1 MLTAISRYGARV
13 VPGTVQLIAAIER
26 RGQLVEGPHVAAFE
40 AAFAER
46 LGGGVRAVST
56 SYGRMAFYYI
66 LKAMDFP
73 AGSEIV
79 MPALTFWVM
88 PEMARQAGLKPV
100 FADVDPATFNITA
113 ASIERVVTPRTVAIV
128 PTHLWGLPCDMEAI
142 LELAGQRDLRVI
154 EDCAHA
160 LGARY
165 RERPV
170 GTLGD
175 AAIFSF
181 QTLKPLNAY
190 GGGMAVL
197 RDPALAARVAN
208 LAGAEPLPGL
218 DRVKNRLWKG
228 RVLRIAT
235 RPAIFTWTLFP
246 IMYVGTRLQ
255 WSIDIYFWEKIRP
268 LAPLPDDYRERFSN
282 VQAAIALEGL
292 AQLDA
297 WTAARQRRAAR
308 MSATLGR
315 VPGVRVPVVPSD
327 RTHVFYQYC
336 TYVSGRDVVVDAS
349 LRRGID
355 LETLH
360 VDICT
365 ELDLFG
371 RPHAA
376 TPGAREAAQ
385 TIQIPIYES
394 LTDGQ
399 IERVAAVVRDAVLS
413 LQARGAVGPAQV

>member
-13 VPGTVQLIAAIER
+13 IPGTGQLIADIER
-26 RGQLVEGPHVAAFE
+26 RGQLVEGPHVAVFE
-40 AAFAER
+40 EAFAER
-46 LGGGVRAVST
+46 LGSGVRAVST

-128 PTHLWGLPCDMEAI
+128 PTHLWGLPCDMDAI
-142 LELAGQRDLRVI
+142 LELAGQRGLRVI

-165 RERPV
+165 RDRQA

-190 GGGMAVL
+190 GGGMAVV
-197 RDPALAARVAN
+197 RDPTLAARVAD

-218 DRVKNRLWKG
+218 ERVTDRLWKG

-235 RPAIFTWTLFP
+235 RPGIFTWTLFP
-246 IMYVGTRLQ
+246 IMYLGARLQ
-255 WSIDIYFWEKIRP
+255 WSIDMYFWEKIRP
-268 LAPLPDDYRERFSN
+268 
-282 VQAAIALEGL
+282 
-292 AQLDA
+292 
-297 WTAARQRRAAR
+297 
-308 MSATLGR
+308 
-315 VPGVRVPVVPSD
+315 
-327 RTHVFYQYC
+327 
-336 TYVSGRDVVVDAS
+336 
-349 LRRGID
+349 
-355 LETLH
+355 
-360 VDICT
+360 
-365 ELDLFG
+365 
-371 RPHAA
+371 
-376 TPGAREAAQ
+376 
-385 TIQIPIYES
+385 
-394 LTDGQ
+394 
-399 IERVAAVVRDAVLS
+399 
-413 LQARGAVGPAQV
+413 